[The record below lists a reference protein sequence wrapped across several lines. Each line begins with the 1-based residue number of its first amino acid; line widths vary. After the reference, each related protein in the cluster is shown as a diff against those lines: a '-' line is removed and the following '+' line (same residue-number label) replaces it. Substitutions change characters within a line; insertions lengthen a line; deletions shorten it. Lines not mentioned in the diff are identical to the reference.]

1 MTEAKL
7 EQMMKLMEKLQTQND
22 QLVASVAM
30 MNDKFAELN
39 KSKEEKNKK
48 ENKEEQDKSFFG
60 VYGEFFKDGQR
71 IKHTAELKDGS
82 EDDWFGSWD
91 AKHKVFKVDG
101 SDQVC
106 DSLQTF
112 GDAHYAAL
120 GDQNEKKAGKDG
132 KVRDGNGGWD
142 KVKVY
147 DDEKKRFIT
156 AKLVLPDKPRAVS
169 RAKSASRRG
178 KDEKNTAGKLSIANP
193 KKSNRKPEP
202 SPKVVAQAAA
212 IVIAAA
218 AAPDSK
224 KQEVYSEAEL
234 KRMLINSNECYNCS
248 EKKNIGKKFCEK
260 CLTLSKCA
268 NCDEDKNN
276 KSAFCERC
284 DSYYYLFQCCVFK
297 EVCRASNGRS
307 DNQSMGGCGKCD
319 MLFCE
324 LCVAEGESDICSN
337 CA

>member
-169 RAKSASRRG
+169 RAKSSSRRG

-202 SPKVVAQAAA
+202 SPKEVAQAAA

-218 AAPDSK
+218 AAPEPK
-224 KQEVYSEAEL
+224 KRIPFCENANPKNDIDVYMSCL
-234 KRMLINSNECYNCS
+234 
-248 EKKNIGKKFCEK
+248 KKNDCEACEDALK
-260 CLTLSKCA
+260 YAHEGMTENGIHSTLMCEWAKEHWGVS
-268 NCDEDKNN
+268 CDECDKDD
-276 KSAFCERC
+276 ADE
-284 DSYYYLFQCCVFK
+284 
-297 EVCRASNGRS
+297 
-307 DNQSMGGCGKCD
+307 
-319 MLFCE
+319 
-324 LCVAEGESDICSN
+324 
-337 CA
+337 